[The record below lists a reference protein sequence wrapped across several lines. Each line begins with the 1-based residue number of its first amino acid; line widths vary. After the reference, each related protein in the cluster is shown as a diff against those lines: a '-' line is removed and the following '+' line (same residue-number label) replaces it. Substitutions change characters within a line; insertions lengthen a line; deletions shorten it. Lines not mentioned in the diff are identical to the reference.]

1 LTWSLSRI
9 RAVFIYADRDRTDIE
24 IYFVGR
30 GPARAG
36 ATL

>member
-1 LTWSLSRI
+1 LTWSSSRI
-9 RAVFIYADRDRTDIE
+9 RAVFIYAADRTDIE